1 MRNNIKIKA
10 SICNWIRDD
19 VCCSLRLKRETGV
32 DSFKCRKKKK
42 KKKGKRT
49 KKESERILETWYRG
63 ADSSVF
69 HCSAA
74 GWKKK
79 KQPCVKYTRIPL
91 FRNTHITD
99 SHQNI
104 LLILCSKNTVVMIQ
118 FQTTIIYSSV
128 GEEGEI
134 KTNCTLKAQLY
145 KLTWEV
151 PLA

>member
-1 MRNNIKIKA
+1 MNNSKIYSKHD
-10 SICNWIRDD
+10 I
-19 VCCSLRLKRETGV
+19 
-32 DSFKCRKKKK
+32 
-42 KKKGKRT
+42 
-49 KKESERILETWYRG
+49 
-63 ADSSVF
+63 
-69 HCSAA
+69 AA
-74 GWKKK
+74 PTARYSTVRRQVEKK

-145 KLTWEV
+145 KLT
-151 PLA
+151 